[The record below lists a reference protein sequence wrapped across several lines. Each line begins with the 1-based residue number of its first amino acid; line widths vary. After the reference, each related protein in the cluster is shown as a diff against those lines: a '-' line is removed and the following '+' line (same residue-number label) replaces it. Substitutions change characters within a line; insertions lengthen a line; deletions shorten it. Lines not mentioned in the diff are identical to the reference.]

1 MSDLKKYRPDID
13 GLRAIA
19 VTAVVL
25 YHFNIFPTFSKSG
38 FIGVDIFF
46 VISGYLITNILI
58 SDTSSE
64 HWVRRFYIR
73 RVRRIF
79 PALILILFASIIAA
93 SLVMLPYE
101 FKIFG
106 KEIFGGSTFSSNI
119 VYLQQ
124 VGYFDQS
131 SYQKPLLHLW
141 SLGIEEQFYIFWPVL
156 IWVILK
162 LRFRITVVLGILTLC
177 SFLYC
182 LWISTISQDLA
193 FYSPFSRAWELGV
206 GGFIASLKLREFT
219 KIDRSLGN
227 FGLLLV
233 AVSFLY
239 IDNEKTWP
247 NMFTVLPVLG
257 ALAILADSSQGTFK
271 HIFLSNKILVYVG
284 RISFPL
290 YLWHWP
296 LFVFFKIYKGE
307 VPDRYEKVSLLVSS
321 VLLASLTYH
330 FLELPIKKS
339 HFARIGSRSLS
350 FAMTLVTIS
359 GVILTFSNGFPARV
373 SSQMSLET
381 SRQITLQLSPPSF
394 QDQNC
399 LNNYPNPKSKEY
411 GWWFCRTS
419 SVKPPTILLWGNS
432 FANQYF
438 EGLAENNYF
447 RNQPILSIGD
457 CSIQREPDLENGNP
471 CAGELWKEQLNF
483 VEELIR
489 STPSID
495 YVIVAGL
502 KEVTN
507 TLDAADLE
515 STLTFLNEHKKKTI
529 VFYPHLK
536 PIKSIYS
543 CIDRPLFEAT
553 WDCKLPISF
562 RKEMNSNF
570 SSSHTLITQKF
581 PSALIFDPND
591 AFCDK
596 TACKF
601 MKDGIPLLRDAKPHM
616 SLAGSRLVATEFVDW
631 AQSNLNFQK

>member
-1 MSDLKKYRPDID
+1 VSDLKKYRPDID

-19 VTAVVL
+19 VLAVVF
-25 YHFNIFPTFSKSG
+25 YHFNIFPTYSKSG

-58 SDTSSE
+58 SDTSSK
-64 HWVRRFYIR
+64 HWIRRFYIR

-79 PALILILFASIIAA
+79 PALILVLFTTVITA
-93 SLVMLPYE
+93 SLVMLPFD

-106 KEIFGGSTFSSNI
+106 QEILGGSTFSSNI

-141 SLGIEEQFYIFWPVL
+141 SLGIEEQFYIFWPIL
-156 IWVILK
+156 IWVISK
-162 LRFRITVVLGILTLC
+162 LRLRVTLMLGILTIS

-182 LWISTISQDLA
+182 VWISTIFQDLA
-193 FYSPFSRAWELGV
+193 FYSPFSRAWELAV
-206 GGFIASLKLREFT
+206 GGLIASFKIRETT
-219 KIDRSLGN
+219 KIYRSLGN
-227 FGLLLV
+227 LGLLLL
-233 AVSFLY
+233 AASFLY

-247 NMFTVLPVLG
+247 SLLTVLPVLG
-257 ALAILADSSQGTFK
+257 ALMILADSSKRTFK
-271 HIFLSNKILVYVG
+271 HLVLSNKILVYVG

-307 VPDRYEKVSLLVSS
+307 SPDRYEKVSLFVSS
-321 VLLASLTYH
+321 ILLASLTYH
-330 FLELPIKKS
+330 FLELPIKKR
-339 HFARIGSRSLS
+339 HFARIGTRSLS

-359 GVILTFSNGFPARV
+359 GVVLTFSNGFPSRF

-381 SRQITLQLSPPSF
+381 SRQLTLQFSPPSF

-399 LNNYPNPKSKEY
+399 LNKFPNPKSKEY

-419 SVKPPTILLWGNS
+419 SVNPPTILLWGNS

-438 EGLAENNYF
+438 EGLKENSYF
-447 RNQPILSIGD
+447 RNQSILSIGD

-471 CAGELWKEQLNF
+471 CAGGLWKEQRNF
-483 VEELIR
+483 VKDLIR

-507 TLDAADLE
+507 ALDAADLE
-515 STLTFLNEHKKKTI
+515 STLTFLNEQGKRTI

-536 PIKSIYS
+536 PMNSIYS
-543 CIDRPLFEAT
+543 CIDRPFFGAT
-553 WDCKLPISF
+553 WDCEEPITF
-562 RKEMNSNF
+562 RKELNSNF
-570 SSSHTLITQKF
+570 SSSFRLITQKF
-581 PSALIFDPND
+581 PSTLIFDPND
-591 AFCDK
+591 AFCER
-596 TACKF
+596 TVCEF
-601 MKDGIPLLRDAKPHM
+601 MKDGVPLLRDTSPHI
-616 SLAGSRLVATEFVDW
+616 SQAGSRLVAEVFADW
-631 AQSNLNFQK
+631 AQSNLNFS